1 MPHYDFAL
9 APYLERSWRYNR
21 TDRNKSASQK
31 HPHIEQ
37 RNFKLWLT
45 SKALLDQVLHNA
57 ELCHTDFAVD
67 KIARRLPDICAE
79 FVLPPRYGD
88 S

>member
-1 MPHYDFAL
+1 MIL
-9 APYLERSWRYNR
+9 RSHLIWKDPGDIIGQTETNQLL
-21 TDRNKSASQK
+21 KSTPTLSSATSSYGLQ
-31 HPHIEQ
+31 
-37 RNFKLWLT
+37 

-79 FVLPPRYGD
+79 FVLRPRYGD

>member
-1 MPHYDFAL
+1 MIL
-9 APYLERSWRYNR
+9 RSHLIWKVSGDIIGQTETNQLL
-21 TDRNKSASQK
+21 KK